1 VAEDG
6 LEDVVLVDGGRLED
20 VVLEDVVLEDVVLE
34 DVVLVEVVLV
44 LVADDD
50 VVSR

>member
-20 VVLEDVVLEDVVLE
+20 VVLEDVVL
-34 DVVLVEVVLV
+34 VEVVLV

-50 VVSR
+50 IVSR

>member
-6 LEDVVLVDGGRLED
+6 LEDIVLVDGGR
-20 VVLEDVVLEDVVLE
+20 LEDVVLE

-50 VVSR
+50 IVSR

>member
-1 VAEDG
+1 MAEDG
-6 LEDVVLVDGGRLED
+6 LEDIVLVDGGR
-20 VVLEDVVLEDVVLE
+20 LEDVVLE

-50 VVSR
+50 IVSR